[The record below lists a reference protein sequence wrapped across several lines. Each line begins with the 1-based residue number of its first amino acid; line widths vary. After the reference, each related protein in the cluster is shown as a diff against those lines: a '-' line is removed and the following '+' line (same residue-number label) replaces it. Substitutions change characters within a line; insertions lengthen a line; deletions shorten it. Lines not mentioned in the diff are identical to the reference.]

1 MAHPPD
7 GAGKRRYWEEAVAR
21 RCDDEWRE
29 ACIKFDKGWS
39 KKQHEMEAAS
49 HWTSNVLGTTVY
61 ATARSCLVDVQRAGN
76 DRLRDCSGMPG
87 CRKSRHASLG
97 RSGAP

>member
-1 MAHPPD
+1 MAHSHD

-29 ACIKFDKGWS
+29 ACIKYDKGWS

-49 HWTSNVLGTTVY
+49 HSTSNVLGTTVY
-61 ATARSCLVDVQRAGN
+61 ATARGCLVPESQDLQVLDGVALLDKGTGTS
-76 DRLRDCSGMPG
+76 LARDAEFETS
-87 CRKSRHASLG
+87 
-97 RSGAP
+97 